1 VVVAAIAGV
10 LVSAGANRRG
20 RGFAL
25 FAVLFAA
32 GLTMQLQLNARLQ
45 GDGFY
50 YFACLRS
57 LVFDRDVNFE
67 NDYRML
73 DLSDDAQ
80 LFAPTS
86 TAHAQ
91 SAVTIGPAIVW
102 SPFFAAG
109 HLIAARLG
117 ANNPDVTTDGIS
129 FPYRQAVCVAG
140 LVYGL
145 LGAWFCY
152 RLTYRFY
159 RAGLAAAATTF
170 VFMGSFMPWYIV
182 KEPGM
187 THAPSMAAVAGF
199 TWAWVTTRPS
209 THSRQARSMR
219 GWALLGV
226 LAGLMTLIRFQN
238 ALFAILPACEAIGVL
253 WASARAGDRLTLT
266 RTTAGGLLFTACATM
281 AFAPQMIAWKAI
293 YGNYL
298 AVSSFGSELHWANPH
313 IADVLWS
320 SRNGLLSTSPILYA
334 GAIGFVVFTSAQPSI
349 GVPVLLSAAVM
360 TYVNA
365 SIQDWWRGDGFGMG
379 RFDGLI
385 PMMTIGLAA
394 LSVRLVSFVRRFPTA
409 SAIGVFGTLV
419 AWNLTLMSAAH
430 EGRVLL
436 GEAVSFGDVG
446 AAQARAAH
454 RWIGMPSTYPAS
466 LLFAWQGDVSPADY
480 DLLAP
485 NRMLDDPLHP
495 YGRIDVGTADDSLV
509 EQGWYVAERDG
520 TDTFRWASAKAILR
534 VPLDHAASLKVQV
547 RLRAFTYVGA
557 PPQQVAISINGRRG
571 PVVGIGPAWQ
581 VIELVTDDRA
591 WHAGVNRLAL
601 DFAWAARPV
610 DVGAGGDTRSLAGAV
625 DYVSVE
631 VIGGSR

>member
-1 VVVAAIAGV
+1 VLVAGAGGV
-10 LVSAGANRRG
+10 LVSAGANRRS

-25 FAVLFAA
+25 LAVLFAVC
-32 GLTMQLQLNARLQ
+32 LTVQLQLNARLQ
-45 GDGFY
+45 NDGFY
-50 YFACLRS
+50 YFAYLRS
-57 LVFDRDVNFE
+57 LAFDHDINFA

-73 DLSDDAQ
+73 GLGDKAH
-80 LFAPTS
+80 LFAPTP
-86 TAHAQ
+86 TGHAQ
-91 SAVTIGPAIVW
+91 SAWTIGPAIVW

-109 HLIAARLG
+109 HLVAEWLG
-117 ANNPDVTTDGIS
+117 AHSSNVSTDGTS
-129 FPYRQAVCVAG
+129 FPYTQAVCVAG
-140 LVYGL
+140 LIYGL

-152 RLTYRFY
+152 RLTCRFY
-159 RAGLAAAATTF
+159 RARLAVMATTL
-170 VFMGSFMPWYIV
+170 VFMGSFMLWYMV
-182 KEPGM
+182 KEPSM
-187 THAPSMAAVAGF
+187 SHAPSMAAVAGF
-199 TWAWVTTRPS
+199 TWAWLATRPS
-209 THSRQARSMR
+209 ARSGQARSMR
-219 GWALLGV
+219 EWALLGA
-226 LAGLMTLIRFQN
+226 LAGFMTLIRLQN
-238 ALFAILPACEAIGVL
+238 ALFAILPACEVLAVL
-253 WASARAGDRLTLT
+253 WASARAGDQLTLT
-266 RTTAGGLLFTACATM
+266 RATAAGLLFTACATI

-293 YGNYL
+293 YGSYF
-298 AVSSFGSELHWANPH
+298 AVSLIGPQFDWANPH

-334 GAIGFVVFTSAQPSI
+334 GAIGFVIFAFAQPSI
-349 GVPVLLSAAVM
+349 GIPVLLAAALM

-365 SIQDWWRGDGFGMG
+365 SIRDWWGGDGFGMR

-409 SAIGVFGTLV
+409 SGIGVFGTLV

-430 EGRVLL
+430 DGRVRL
-436 GEAVSFGDVG
+436 GEAVSFGDIG
-446 AAQARAAH
+446 AAQARAVH

-485 NRMLDDPLHP
+485 NRMLDDPRRP

-520 TDTFRWASAKAILR
+520 PDTFRWASAKASLR

-547 RLRAFTYVGA
+547 RLRGFTYNGA
-557 PPQQVAISINGRRG
+557 PPQQAAISINGRRG
-571 PVVGIGPAWQ
+571 PAVTIGPAWQ
-581 VIELVTDDRA
+581 VIEFVTDERA

-601 DFAWAARPV
+601 DFAWEARPAE
-610 DVGAGGDTRSLAGAV
+610 VGAGGDTRPLAGAV
-625 DYVSVE
+625 DYVKIE